1 MNILTSP
8 VHTSQNPTPI
18 QAITWKSSSLTITC
32 HSGKVI
38 EFCPVSF
45 FEYMEISKAITLNE
59 VLMYTPLLINRIK

>member
-8 VHTSQNPTPI
+8 VPKSPNPTI
-18 QAITWKSSSLTITC
+18 QAIDWKSNSLTIIC
-32 HSGKVI
+32 QSGKVI

-59 VLMYTPLLINRIK
+59 ILMYNPLLINRIK